1 MNATIQTLPAAS
13 ANNKPLW
20 AAVGVLG
27 IAVLAMGASLVQV
40 QTRPADGHTA
50 RVAMAP
56 AIVPDPLPTVKGVA
70 VESSPQDEVPPVRKP
85 QTATARPVPA
95 KPRPVATAPVP
106 VTQPAPV
113 VAAATTVPRAI
124 DYGMVASQPVA
135 RPMCANCGTIEAVT
149 PVQRKGEAK
158 GVGAVAGGVLGAV
171 VGNQIGNG
179 GGRTAATILGALG
192 GGLAGHMIEK
202 NVKKETVYQVR
213 VQMEDGSSR
222 TIEQATLPAVGSR
235 VVLEGNTLYPAD
247 GNRPGPSAARQLP
260 RPQVQTVQ
268 QPVLVY
274 NRT

>member
-27 IAVLAMGASLVQV
+27 IAVLAMGASLVYT
-40 QTRPADGHTA
+40 QTRPAVGHTA
-50 RVAMAP
+50 LVAMAP
-56 AIVPDPLPTVKGVA
+56 AVTSDLLPAVKGVA
-70 VESSPQDEVPPVRKP
+70 AESSPQDEVPTARKP
-85 QTATARPVPA
+85 QTTTARPVPA
-95 KPRPVATAPVP
+95 KPRPVTRAPVP
-106 VTQPAPV
+106 ATQPAPV
-113 VAAATTVPRAI
+113 VVAATTLPRTI
-124 DYGMVASQPVA
+124 DHGMVASQPVA
-135 RPMCANCGTIEAVT
+135 RAMCANCGTIEAVT

-179 GGRTAATILGALG
+179 SGRTAATILGALG
-192 GGLAGHMIEK
+192 GGLAGHTIEK

-235 VVLEGNTLYPAD
+235 VVVEGNTLYPAD
-247 GNRPGPSAARQLP
+247 GNRPGPTAERTMP